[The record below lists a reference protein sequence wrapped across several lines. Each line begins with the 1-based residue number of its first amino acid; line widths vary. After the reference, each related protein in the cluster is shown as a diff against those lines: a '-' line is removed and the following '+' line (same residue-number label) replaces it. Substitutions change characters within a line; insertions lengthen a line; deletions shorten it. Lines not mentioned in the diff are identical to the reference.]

1 MMQSR
6 ELSKNYWKIA
16 YYEVKKNNVS
26 TNSFQFSWM
35 TIQYLQVLVAHRRF
49 CQLQKN
55 SPVMASLYFLQT
67 KINVPTEAKVLF
79 LMFRSVAMVDSK
91 QYRNWVCACLETIK
105 THYLERPLS
114 KSRHMR
120 FLRADQL
127 YFNNDVFSCVLVHL
141 FHLDDE
147 TLSKK
152 GIGFITFMLGRIT

>member
-55 SPVMASLYFLQT
+55 SSVMASLYFLQT

-91 QYRNWVCACLETIK
+91 Q
-105 THYLERPLS
+105 
-114 KSRHMR
+114 
-120 FLRADQL
+120 
-127 YFNNDVFSCVLVHL
+127 
-141 FHLDDE
+141 
-147 TLSKK
+147 
-152 GIGFITFMLGRIT
+152 